1 MRLYNVAGR
10 AFVAASDRLVDVA
23 EASAGRFAADPQA
36 LYERWDEFRDWAA
49 GLPADGAP
57 SVDPTCLSA
66 PVPQPRQVFAI
77 GLNYVDHAGESGF
90 AVPTEPVVFTKF
102 VSSFTGPAGP
112 IALPPGN
119 VDWEVELV
127 AVIGRT
133 ASAVPEDRAWS
144 YVAGLT
150 VAQDLSER
158 ASQLRGP
165 APQFSLAKSFP
176 GFTPLGPA
184 VVTLDEVADP
194 DDLAIECRVSG
205 ETVQSGRTSDM
216 VFPVPELIARL
227 SRVVT
232 LLPGDVILTG
242 TPPGVGMGRTPARY
256 LRPGDVLES
265 RIEDVGEMRHHMV
278 TVPPPAREPADDVR
292 GGDEVAALG

>member
-1 MRLYNVAGR
+1 VRLYNVAGR
-10 AFVAASDRLVDVA
+10 AVVASGDRLVDVA
-23 EASAGRFAADPQA
+23 EASAGRFACDPQA

-49 GLPADGAP
+49 GLPADGDP
-57 SVDPTCLSA
+57 VVDPTCLS
-66 PVPQPRQVFAI
+66 VPTPRPRQVFAI

-90 AVPTEPVVFTKF
+90 AVPVEPVVFTKF
-102 VSSFTGPAGP
+102 LSSFTGPAGL
-112 IALPPGN
+112 IGLPPGN

-133 ASAVPEDRAWS
+133 ASGVSEDRAWS
-144 YVAGLT
+144 HVAGLT
-150 VAQDLSER
+150 VGQDLSER
-158 ASQLRGP
+158 VSQLSGP

-184 VVTLDEVADP
+184 VVSLDEVGDP
-194 DDLAIECRVSG
+194 DDLAIECRVNG

-256 LRPGDVLES
+256 LQPGDLVES
-265 RIEDVGEMRHHMV
+265 SIEGVGQMRHCMAESAP
-278 TVPPPAREPADDVR
+278 VPDAGRVR
-292 GGDEVAALG
+292 GDDEVAVIG

>member
-10 AFVAASDRLVDVA
+10 ALIASADRLVDVA
-23 EASAGRFAADPQA
+23 EASTGRFTSDPQA

-49 GLPADGAP
+49 GLPADGGLV
-57 SVDPTCLSA
+57 VDPACLSA
-66 PVPQPRQVFAI
+66 PTPRPRQVFAI

-90 AVPTEPVVFTKF
+90 AVPSEPVVFTKF
-102 VSSFTGPAGP
+102 LSSFTGPAGW
-112 IALPPGN
+112 IGLPPGN

-133 ASAVPEDRAWS
+133 ASGVSEDRAWS
-144 YVAGLT
+144 HVAGLT
-150 VAQDLSER
+150 VGQDLSER
-158 ASQLRGP
+158 ASQLSGP

-184 VVTLDEVADP
+184 VVSLDEVGDP
-194 DDLAIECRVSG
+194 DDLAIECRVNG

-256 LRPGDVLES
+256 LQPGDVVES
-265 RIEDVGEMRHHMV
+265 RIEGVGQMRHCMV
-278 TVPPPAREPADDVR
+278 ESAPPVQDAAGVR
-292 GGDEVAALG
+292 GDDEVAVIG